1 MSHSPRIYIR
11 GVSET
16 IPDTE
21 TGFSL
26 IFDRPADLANPIT
39 QKTRRRL
46 KNSKTWVLVW
56 VEQSDSQI
64 FKGNGTSGDFRD
76 RSNAIFPHLRKT
88 VE

>member
-26 IFDRPADLANPIT
+26 ILIDQRLNSIRLAT
-39 QKTRRRL
+39 KRAAGS

-56 VEQSDSQI
+56 VGQSDSQI

-76 RSNAIFPHLRKT
+76 RSNAIFPHLRKS

>member
-26 IFDRPADLANPIT
+26 IFDRPANLANPIT
-39 QKTRRRL
+39 PKTARRL
-46 KNSKTWVLVW
+46 KNRKTWVLVW
-56 VEQSDSQI
+56 VGQSDSQI
-64 FKGNGTSGDFRD
+64 SKGNSTSGDFRD